1 MKRHETG
8 QGRYGIRIR
17 LEEGSTLAMAHLL
30 GEDFEAYRWYETA
43 EARDRALA
51 EMQRHLPNYRDS
63 DRVRERYERVERD
76 VD

>member
-8 QGRYGIRIR
+8 TGRFGIRIR
-17 LEEGSTLAMAHLL
+17 LEDGSTLAMSHLL
-30 GEDFEAYRWYETA
+30 GDNFEAYRWFSTEQ
-43 EARDRALA
+43 ARDQALV

-76 VD
+76 HG